1 MDYSYNRFKVRSN
14 ETFVTVV
21 GRKCDMLGIEQEPGI
36 AVWRQISQALHQD
49 ISTGGYK
56 PGEKIPTEA
65 MLSERFGV
73 NRHTVRRA
81 ISTLVEQGLLRV
93 EQGRGTFVAEDV
105 VEFVVGERTRFTELL
120 AAQKRTPG
128 TQLIR
133 AMEIPAGELV
143 AENLKLRA
151 GTKVYLIERL
161 GEADSRPISIGTHYF
176 PSRRVPGLIAAF
188 EKRRSITKAL
198 ADIGVSD
205 YTRLSTRVRSRR
217 ATAEETQLLKIS
229 PATPVLETLSINC
242 DTNGKRIEF
251 GVSCFASNRVE
262 LRFDT

>member
-1 MDYSYNRFKVRSN
+1 
-14 ETFVTVV
+14 
-21 GRKCDMLGIEQEPGI
+21 
-36 AVWRQISQALHQD
+36 
-49 ISTGGYK
+49 
-56 PGEKIPTEA
+56 
-65 MLSERFGV
+65 
-73 NRHTVRRA
+73 
-81 ISTLVEQGLLRV
+81 
-93 EQGRGTFVAEDV
+93 
-105 VEFVVGERTRFTELL
+105 
-120 AAQKRTPG
+120 
-128 TQLIR
+128 
-133 AMEIPAGELV
+133 MEIPAGELV

-251 GVSCFASNRVE
+251 GVSRFASNRVE

>member
-1 MDYSYNRFKVRSN
+1 MPHTYNRFEVQSN
-14 ETFVTVV
+14 ETFMTIA
-21 GRKCDMLGIEQEPGI
+21 GRKCDMAGIEQEPGI
-36 AVWRQISQALHQD
+36 AVWRQISLALHQD

-65 MLSERFGV
+65 VLSERFGV

-81 ISTLVEQGLLRV
+81 ISVLVEQGLVRV

-120 AAQKRTPG
+120 AAQRRTPG
-128 TQLIR
+128 TKLIR

-143 AENLKLRA
+143 AENLSLRA
-151 GTKVYLIERL
+151 GTKVNLIERL
-161 GEADSRPISIGTHYF
+161 GEADGRPISIGTHYF

-229 PATPVLETLSINC
+229 PATPILETLAVNC
-242 DTNGKRIEF
+242 DTAGKRIEF
-251 GVSCFASNRVE
+251 GVSRFASNRVE
-262 LRFDT
+262 LRFNT

>member
-1 MDYSYNRFKVRSN
+1 MKNSPKRCSPNVSVLIG
-14 ETFVTVV
+14 T
-21 GRKCDMLGIEQEPGI
+21 L
-36 AVWRQISQALHQD
+36 
-49 ISTGGYK
+49 
-56 PGEKIPTEA
+56 
-65 MLSERFGV
+65 
-73 NRHTVRRA
+73 RRA

-105 VEFVVGERTRFTELL
+105 AEFVVGERTRFTELL

-188 EKRRSITKAL
+188 EKEDRSQKHWRTSVSPITHA
-198 ADIGVSD
+198 
-205 YTRLSTRVRSRR
+205 SRP
-217 ATAEETQLLKIS
+217 AFDPGGQPLKKPS
-229 PATPVLETLSINC
+229 
-242 DTNGKRIEF
+242 F
-251 GVSCFASNRVE
+251 
-262 LRFDT
+262 